1 MEKETYNYL
10 KDKLKV
16 KYIIHYI
23 NFLSMTPIN
32 KDLKKDITTFVFTW
46 NAYKLHC
53 PYDWENNRLPF
64 DNITNIVKIY
74 EGPYRKNRKGV
85 NASTSTEEMIWLFNE
100 IEDLCKQKQKNLVY
114 DNRKKIFKN
123 ILGISI
129 GKSKNKEIHNF
140 HIERRLIKRWYIP
153 SFCPQTLR
161 DIDTVLLKTGG
172 VDINNLIMKF
182 LLRFRSTERLIFLKD
197 CNLLKV

>member
-1 MEKETYNYL
+1 MDKETYNFL

-64 DNITNIVKIY
+64 DNISNIVKIY
-74 EGPYRKNRKGV
+74 RGPINEPYRRGLGGV
-85 NASTSTEEMIWLFNE
+85 NASTSTEEKIWLFNE
-100 IEDLCKQKQKNLVY
+100 IDDL
-114 DNRKKIFKN
+114 
-123 ILGISI
+123 
-129 GKSKNKEIHNF
+129 
-140 HIERRLIKRWYIP
+140 
-153 SFCPQTLR
+153 
-161 DIDTVLLKTGG
+161 
-172 VDINNLIMKF
+172 
-182 LLRFRSTERLIFLKD
+182 
-197 CNLLKV
+197 